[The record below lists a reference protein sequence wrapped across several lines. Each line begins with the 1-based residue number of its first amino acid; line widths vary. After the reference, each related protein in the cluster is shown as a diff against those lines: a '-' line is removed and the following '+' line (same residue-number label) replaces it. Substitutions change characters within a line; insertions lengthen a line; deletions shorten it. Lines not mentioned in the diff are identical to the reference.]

1 MNLINTLNWRVW
13 TSRIIPQL
21 VLNMGYV
28 TVCVAKTPSHVTL
41 LCVAN
46 HPRGSLQHKKHKM
59 LQLHKRVKSTLLF
72 LLFYMKYIIFIEKYY
87 LNLIY
92 HLTLH
97 LLFSDFSLCN
107 TNKHMLHNREK
118 STHFFLQKI
127 YL

>member
-28 TVCVAKTPSHVTL
+28 TVCVTKTPSHVTL

-87 LNLIY
+87 LLSFD
-92 HLTLH
+92 TTF
-97 LLFSDFSLCN
+97 LFSDFSLCN
-107 TNKHMLHNREK
+107 TNKHMLNNREK
-118 STHFFLQKI
+118 LNNLFFFYKII

>member
-28 TVCVAKTPSHVTL
+28 TVCVTKTPSHVTL

-107 TNKHMLHNREK
+107 TNKHMLNNREK
-118 STHFFLQKI
+118 LRH
-127 YL
+127 